1 MSLAPLLLAVGASR
15 HYLWAQFPPAMQGG
29 VSKALGAAATL
40 VLLWCVYRL
49 SAGGRKSAGFRHE
62 SGRKP
67 AENRQEIGTS
77 IPPAS
82 QSKPLAWV
90 LLWWAWEEAQTLLC
104 GAAWAAG
111 PWPVVPGQGICSG
124 RLDFDLGAIGIL
136 IVAAIAMRLTPV
148 KM

>member
-40 VLLWCVYRL
+40 ILLGCVYR
-49 SAGGRKSAGFRHE
+49 AQ
-62 SGRKP
+62 P
-67 AENRQEIGTS
+67 
-77 IPPAS
+77 
-82 QSKPLAWV
+82 SKPMAWV

-111 PWPVVPGQGICSG
+111 PWPVAPGQGICSG